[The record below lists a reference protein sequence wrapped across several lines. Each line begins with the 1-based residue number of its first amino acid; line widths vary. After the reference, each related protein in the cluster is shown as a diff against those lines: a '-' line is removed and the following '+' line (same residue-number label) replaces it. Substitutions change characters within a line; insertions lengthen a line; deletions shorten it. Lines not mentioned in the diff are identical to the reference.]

1 MEYFALAK
9 DTRMQVMVLHSLPPV
24 VAASGRRVWEF
35 DLSAATEGIR
45 EVVPDAIVAGVRGE
59 VDEILLVLAEH
70 RPDVVF
76 NLCEAPLGRPDR
88 EPHAAALLEW
98 LGVPFTGSRSETL
111 ALCRRKDRVNAAL
124 LAAGVPIPRSGVFPC
139 IVKPSDEHSSA
150 GLDHD
155 SVCADAGA
163 VAAVVARWDG
173 AVVIQEFLPGREFAI
188 ALWGR
193 TSSDHFSIGET
204 CFQNGLR
211 LNTYAAKWD
220 IESPDFAN
228 SPLSYRTDIESSL
241 RDRIVAAAK
250 DAWHAVGAC
259 GYLRV
264 DLRLDAVGAPR
275 VIDVNANPELS
286 PEVGMHRAVTETGW
300 TWERFVRQQIE
311 WAH

>member
-1 MEYFALAK
+1 MKVL
-9 DTRMQVMVLHSLPPV
+9 VLHSLPPV
-24 VAASGRRVWEF
+24 APANGRHVWEF
-35 DLSAATEGIR
+35 DLSAAAEGIR
-45 EVVPDAIVAGVRGE
+45 EVMPDAIVAGVRGE
-59 VDEILLVLAEH
+59 VDEVLSVLSKH

-88 EPHAAALLEW
+88 ESHAAALLEW
-98 LGVPFTGSRSETL
+98 LGMPFTGSRSETL
-111 ALCRRKDRVNAAL
+111 ALCRRKDRVNSAL
-124 LAAGVPIPRSGVFPC
+124 LAAGVPMPRSGVFPC

-150 GLDHD
+150 GLDDD
-155 SVCADAGA
+155 SVCADAEA
-163 VAAVVARWDG
+163 VAAAIARWDG
-173 AVVIQEFLPGREFAI
+173 PLVIQEFLPGREFAI

-193 TSSDHFSIGET
+193 TSPDHFSIGET
-204 CFQNGLR
+204 CFQKGLR
-211 LNTYAAKWD
+211 LNTYSAKWD

-228 SPLSYRTDIESSL
+228 SPLSYCTEIESSL
-241 RDRIVAAAK
+241 KESMRAAAN

-264 DLRLDAVGAPR
+264 DLRLDDSGAPR